1 MNTQTFEEQLAWY
14 ANGTLDEA
22 ERAEMEAWLAA
33 HPEARQRLAEI
44 DFLQGTVA
52 EVTADEPQLD
62 PGGFDLL
69 MAQIDVQEQEQELE
83 LELEVVE
90 TSVAPELTEQ
100 PEPVWT
106 GQPEKPGLAQQ
117 LREWFEETFQWSLT
131 PAFARVAVV
140 AQFALVAVLG
150 TALYLPQE
158 EAGYEV
164 LSGETGAVTAIE
176 GVVLVDIGLNPTMTL
191 AELQALLQTQRATI
205 VGGPNSLGFY
215 RIQLADAEPRP
226 ALRAHSAVIYLQRV
240 EP

>member
-22 ERAEMEAWLAA
+22 EQAEMEAWLAA

-69 MAQIDVQEQEQELE
+69 MAQIDAQEQE

-90 TSVAPELTEQ
+90 TSVAPGLTEQ

-106 GQPEKPGLAQQ
+106 GRAEKPGLTQQ
-117 LREWFEETFQWSLT
+117 LREWFEGTFQWSLT

-176 GVVLVDIGLNPTMTL
+176 GAVLVDLGLNPTMTL
-191 AELQALLQTQRATI
+191 AELQMLLLTHRASI
-205 VGGPNSLGFY
+205 VGGPNSLGIY
-215 RIQLADAEPRP
+215 RIQLADAEPLT
-226 ALRAHSAVIYLQRV
+226 ALRAHSGVIYLQRI